1 MPGHFTE
8 TGDGAQALSRTGMR
22 QRSQIDHCSIFGLAK
37 DLPGQALHVAICY
50 DLHSTGEYL
59 IIHKLTAAPM
69 DLLLV
74 ASLCENG

>member
-1 MPGHFTE
+1 VREAMPGHFTE

-22 QRSQIDHCSIFGLAK
+22 QRSQIDHCSIFGLA
-37 DLPGQALHVAICY
+37 ICY